1 MKHLT
6 LLLVALLISLLP
18 CQNIRASGNE
28 QKQHPEWASLVETPN
43 QALQTWRHYAGQ
55 KPILVLFSN
64 IPFLDAIPKPLRADV
79 KALLQHGDDE
89 ELLRRTAQISSDP
102 LILHTMTVAAAFE
115 AGIISELVWV
125 IPSTA
130 PGQPLDLEAVQENLL
145 KSGIIPGQTAA
156 KLHIDDGVIRG
167 TVDGHPFRI
176 CSLEKLPELQQPV
189 LTHFDLS
196 YLVPMYRHEIRES
209 IYTLIYDIL
218 RDYQEHR
225 YKLLHFSISSSNIGG
240 MLPLASRFLGP
251 DILTLVRHPELLGQP
266 LPANWKKRADA
277 MYIAN
282 FFRPE
287 EVFQIYHQLA
297 NEHPE
302 DASIQYALFQ
312 TARELNQGKAALA
325 FLESAVKLDPVYGLE
340 YLDLAETAMQK
351 GVPTAVPDMIN
362 KGVTA
367 LPDNPML
374 LLRSSNLL
382 LQSGH
387 PAEALVLIEQLQKLP
402 WSKVYDSAT
411 PELLKAMAKTAREQR
426 ATSTK
431 Q

>member
-1 MKHLT
+1 MKQLT
-6 LLLVALLISLLP
+6 LLLISLLFSLLP
-18 CQNIRASGNE
+18 GQNLKALADERE
-28 QKQHPEWASLVETPN
+28 QQPDWASLAETPN

-64 IPFLDAIPKPLRADV
+64 IPFLDAIPPSLRPDV
-79 KALLQHGDDE
+79 QTLLQHGSDE
-89 ELLRRTAQISSDP
+89 EVLRRTARISSDP
-102 LILHTMTVAAAFE
+102 LILHTMTVSAAFE

-130 PGQPLDLEAVQENLL
+130 PGQPLDLEAVRGNLL
-145 KSGIIPGQTAA
+145 KTGIIPGQNAA
-156 KLHIDDGVIRG
+156 GLQIDDGVIRG

-176 CSLEKLPELQQPV
+176 CSQEKLPEIQQPV

-196 YLVPMYRHEIRES
+196 YLVPIYRHEIRES
-209 IYTLIYDIL
+209 IYRLVYDVL
-218 RDYQEHR
+218 RDYQEKH
-225 YKLLHFSISSSNIGG
+225 YKLLSFSISNSNISG
-240 MLPLASRFLGP
+240 MLPLASRFLGL
-251 DILTLVRHPELLGQP
+251 DILTLVRHPEMLGQP
-266 LPANWKKRADA
+266 LPAAWKKRADA

-282 FFRPE
+282 FFQPE
-287 EVFQIYHQLA
+287 EVFKIYHQLA

-351 GVPTAVPDMIN
+351 GVSTAVPEMIN
-362 KGVTA
+362 KGVA
-367 LPDNPML
+367 AQPDNPML
-374 LLRSSNLL
+374 LLRSGNLL

-387 PAEALVLIEQLQKLP
+387 PAEALVLIERLQKLP
-402 WSKVYDSAT
+402 WSQVYDSAT
-411 PELLKAMAKTAREQR
+411 PEMLKAMAKAAREQQ
-426 ATSTK
+426 AASTTH
-431 Q
+431 